1 MKQCLILL
9 IWLILWA
16 VICLL
21 LGVLSHAKK
30 ADGGTSHC
38 GGREIAADP
47 SGAPL
52 VEALGGGWSELYEK
66 LDMRTANLKEE
77 TPISEDDE
85 RHNQSD
91 TGHVVPDAE
100 TAIDVT
106 SIAEDR
112 RRREKAM
119 SNYLNLIR

>member
-1 MKQCLILL
+1 MLL
-9 IWLILWA
+9 IWLIIWA
-16 VICLL
+16 VICALL
-21 LGVLSHAKK
+21 SVTSPAKK
-30 ADGGTSHC
+30 ADGRTSHC

-47 SGAPL
+47 SAAPL

-66 LDMRTANLKEE
+66 LDMRTANLQEE
-77 TPISEDDE
+77 TRISEDDE

-91 TGHVVPDAE
+91 TGHVVADAE
-100 TAIDVT
+100 TPIDVT